1 MNMIRFYEAL
11 QIFDQRNVL
20 FPLFWASKWFVSTR
34 LYGFSIKEMY
44 FFNFFG
50 NFYQISFKAIS
61 EWEYFALTFFRK
73 NTKTRIPTSTFI
85 SSNGI
90 MRSDRVMNPST
101 NGCFSVLKKW
111 KHRKRTWKQ
120 FQITFRFRF
129 FNFFDKKRNVLEYL
143 EQNTLLSSF

>member
-1 MNMIRFYEAL
+1 MIRFYEAL
-11 QIFDQRNVL
+11 RIFDQRNVL
-20 FPLFWASKWFVSTR
+20 FPFFWASKWFVSTR

-50 NFYQISFKAIS
+50 NFYKISFKAIS
-61 EWEYFALTFFRK
+61 EWKYFAQTCFRK
-73 NTKTRIPTSTFI
+73 NTKTRISTSMFI
-85 SSNGI
+85 LSSEI